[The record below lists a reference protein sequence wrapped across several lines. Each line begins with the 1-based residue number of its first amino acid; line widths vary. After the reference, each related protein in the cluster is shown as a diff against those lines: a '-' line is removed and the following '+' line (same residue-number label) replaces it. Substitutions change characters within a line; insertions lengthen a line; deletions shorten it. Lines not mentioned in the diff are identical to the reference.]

1 MGCCQSQEKED
12 PAPLIVDVQ
21 KTIADSVWD
30 MFYYSESRFRR
41 PFLKRKDFT
50 VEVPMNYYHFEETD
64 QEFNVKRQPLS
75 GAQQGTSGK
84 GKSLLAGKQ
93 LTHRDKTSPEH
104 MGLETDFKNS
114 TSEKQTYNFKF
125 EKTRKASLNVSY
137 QRGFSFGN
145 KTSFSVGLPKI
156 LADGKVGTEFDM
168 HINVTKTT
176 QETFEESL
184 TTSATSDITV
194 APYSRY
200 TASVVMEE
208 RMLLAEF
215 KVCLISSEPRVNE
228 RDAIRRGSRVD
239 EVWVMMVMPSKEA
252 RAFVKNK
259 RGQNVFFY
267 SVKDLTEF
275 FPNQTL
281 RDEQG
286 KVLRQDAVQF
296 LVEGVVDGMQLASHR
311 INLIGHDISREEVR
325 AIE

>member
-168 HINVTKTT
+168 HINV
-176 QETFEESL
+176 
-184 TTSATSDITV
+184 
-194 APYSRY
+194 
-200 TASVVMEE
+200 
-208 RMLLAEF
+208 
-215 KVCLISSEPRVNE
+215 
-228 RDAIRRGSRVD
+228 
-239 EVWVMMVMPSKEA
+239 WVMMVMPSKEA